1 MKVSRERLPVG
12 RESWEEVQDGSCLH
26 ETPRGWHL
34 HSPTTL
40 GKNRL
45 LQAGSWFGSFLLPK
59 EATDPSFKTTS
70 LGMGWALFGTHGGSN
85 LQGLV
90 SSSPQSWAGSLRPRQ
105 LQGKVK
111 NRLTVPV
118 APQALVPVWEKG

>member
-1 MKVSRERLPVG
+1 MEVSRERLPVG

-70 LGMGWALFGTHGGSN
+70 LGMGWAL
-85 LQGLV
+85 GLEPMEEATCRV
-90 SSSPQSWAGSLRPRQ
+90 WSPDRLRAGLGP
-105 LQGKVK
+105 
-111 NRLTVPV
+111 
-118 APQALVPVWEKG
+118 